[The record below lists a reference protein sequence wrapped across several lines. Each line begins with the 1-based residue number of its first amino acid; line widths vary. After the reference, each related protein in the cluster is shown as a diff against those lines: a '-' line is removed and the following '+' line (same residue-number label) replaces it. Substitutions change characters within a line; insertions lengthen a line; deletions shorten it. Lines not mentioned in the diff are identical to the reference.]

1 MRFQHTCILKTIR
14 FTTQDCYIQKWFL
27 IRDLKG
33 FIFKRIFKEYNLRLK
48 NKQFI
53 EQISMAGL
61 LIERSMCFRLAL
73 QTNYD
78 REISQLWECVVLGG
92 QITKLVSY
100 KQGKPLASVH
110 AKRWLAVG
118 LLENHLDC
126 RETVVGSSKIDFRD
140 FSPNFY
146 FNQIL
151 ELALQVYSV
160 VS

>member
-1 MRFQHTCILKTIR
+1 MIAVVLFFSLKLASLVLARGRWMRFQHTCILKTIR

-78 REISQLWECVVLGG
+78 REIS
-92 QITKLVSY
+92 
-100 KQGKPLASVH
+100 
-110 AKRWLAVG
+110 
-118 LLENHLDC
+118 
-126 RETVVGSSKIDFRD
+126 
-140 FSPNFY
+140 
-146 FNQIL
+146 
-151 ELALQVYSV
+151 
-160 VS
+160 